1 MITLK
6 HLRIILLS
14 IMAVTVILLTYQL
27 TKKDKTVTEP
37 ELYYKMTIRENQVVL
52 YKGDSFITVY
62 ADIVPKNLPFDD
74 QNELKNGIFFKTRS
88 EADRAA
94 EDYDG

>member
-88 EADRAA
+88 EAARAA